1 MAGSKETTILQDGFV
16 KITNLRTL
24 IGTVSYSMSDI
35 RSVSL
40 TKRPKNYKPLGLV
53 IPGLL
58 LISWSVI
65 DQTGQFIEFFN
76 VGIVLI
82 VVSIALVLTA
92 KPTYAVQIR
101 RISGHHSILRS
112 TDLTF
117 IQRIVDA
124 MSHVIKHRQG

>member
-1 MAGSKETTILQDGFV
+1 MADSKETTILQDGFV
-16 KITNLRTL
+16 KITNRRTL

-35 RSVSL
+35 RSVNL
-40 TKRPKNYKPLGLV
+40 TKRPKNYKPLWLV

-65 DQTGQFIEFFN
+65 DQTGQFFEFFN
-76 VGIVLI
+76 IGIVLI
-82 VVSIALVLTA
+82 IVGIALVLTA
-92 KPTYAVQIR
+92 KPTYAVHIER
-101 RISGHHSILRS
+101 ASGDQSILRS

-124 MSHVIKHRQG
+124 MSHVIKHRER